1 MSNLATNA
9 ALNAK
14 IHKVQN
20 EIHNIINLA
29 TTAAVSHVENEIAD
43 VGNCIK
49 NQITLRKYQKWIKF
63 ILLLL
68 FIVNSRIIY
77 LI

>member
-43 VGNCIK
+43 VRNCIK
-49 NQITLRKYQKWIKF
+49 NQITLRN
-63 ILLLL
+63 L
-68 FIVNSRIIY
+68 FYYFY
-77 LI
+77 L

>member
-20 EIHNIINLA
+20 KIHNITNLA
-29 TTAAVSHVENEIAD
+29 TTAAVSHVENEVAD
-43 VGNCIK
+43 GNK
-49 NQITLRKYQKWIKF
+49 NSK
-63 ILLLL
+63 
-68 FIVNSRIIY
+68 IVKLELDKIVK
-77 LI
+77 LEHML